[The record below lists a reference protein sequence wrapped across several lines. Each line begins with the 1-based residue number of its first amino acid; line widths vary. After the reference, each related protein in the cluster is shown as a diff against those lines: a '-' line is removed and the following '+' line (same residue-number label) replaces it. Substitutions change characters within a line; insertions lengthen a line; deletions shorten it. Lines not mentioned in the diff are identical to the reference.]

1 LDLIDL
7 CPLLAS
13 ARAALAELDE
23 GTFTEGQELD
33 RKTEKQVPK
42 EMVGR
47 RLSHEEAKR
56 LLAKGLQKS
65 RPGMLKLRSG
75 PWCLI
80 GIIDLLSIDLDGM
93 DFWIW
98 RALSDITPR
107 VVVIEYNNRF
117 PAEISATV
125 PYDPQFQGTDLMTVG
140 YFGAS
145 LAALT
150 KLGVEKGYRLI
161 GTNGPNTNAF
171 FMKDDV
177 GRDAFP
183 AVTVQSCLS
192 SDYAMRHQRSHYPLI
207 KNRPLTFY

>member
-1 LDLIDL
+1 LFDGDPENVKRGTHFFSKWGNNTWRFRRDPPSFTCAWIT
-7 CPLLAS
+7 
-13 ARAALAELDE
+13 AENVNQLVSQYVTGD
-23 GTFTEGQELD
+23 
-33 RKTEKQVPK
+33 
-42 EMVGR
+42 
-47 RLSHEEAKR
+47 
-56 LLAKGLQKS
+56 
-65 RPGMLKLRSG
+65 
-75 PWCLI
+75 
-80 GIIDLLSIDLDGM
+80 IDLLSIDLDGM